1 MTVVRWLRHN
11 GELGNTL
18 TANTVFSTN
27 NNFLKLLFTKVEVN
41 VSRYLL
47 SREALKYS
55 STTFNDT
62 EMNNCFS
69 I

>member
-47 SREALKYS
+47 SREALRYS
-55 STTFNDT
+55 STTFKDT

>member
-1 MTVVRWLRHN
+1 M
-11 GELGNTL
+11 
-18 TANTVFSTN
+18 TANTVISTN
-27 NNFLKLLFTKVEVN
+27 KNFLKLLFTKVEVN
-41 VSRYLL
+41 VGGYLP
-47 SREALKYS
+47 SDEAVRYS